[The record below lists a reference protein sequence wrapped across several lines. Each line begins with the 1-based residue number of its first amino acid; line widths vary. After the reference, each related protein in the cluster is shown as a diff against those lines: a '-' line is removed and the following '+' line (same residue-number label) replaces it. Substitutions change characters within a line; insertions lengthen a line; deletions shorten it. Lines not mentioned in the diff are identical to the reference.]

1 MLHFRM
7 NMPFILMILYGSL
20 MIIIILLLRGLLK
33 RSLPKFVFPVLWCM
47 VLLRLLVPFSLSSPL
62 SIKTHDNS
70 FFSIPDI
77 ITVWDEYITSSSGD
91 SSTHN
96 YVIQE
101 AQQELFNLQQP
112 QDIPQSQYDTDVIT
126 GGNYTSR
133 GIADLLPGG
142 SDKYDDRIIE
152 TVETSAVPSAVP
164 ADAASVAVSYQSDFT
179 SGYYPF
185 YISGR
190 ALLPVIYFSG
200 LLITVVI
207 LLLQKYRCH
216 VKLKNRLL
224 IEHNETIN
232 SILREMNMGHILVFT
247 NDEIASPLVCG
258 LFAPRIYLPTRM
270 DFGNTELLRHILMH
284 EAMHI
289 KRKDNLIKTVMLV
302 TLCINWFNPLVWIM
316 SKYLSS
322 DLESA
327 CDEAVLRMLNEDDA
341 RKSYASSLLAMA
353 ITGNRGTLLYSAF
366 SKTEVERRIQNI
378 LQYKKASVLI
388 LMIAT
393 VFTLCSSALFS
404 TVMPAPFSSYLT
416 SFCASSDSR
425 WGVKVELTRD
435 IALGKNPQRRA
446 ENVVF
451 DILNADTTQDPEL
464 MEIRMQNA
472 LADEFHV
479 EKGAFDINFT
489 LCISN
494 KELEAEYA
502 SFELVQDK
510 DGFFLYKGEPV
521 RTFVDDS
528 SGFSWYQSRAEGMV
542 DITVVR
548 DRFGYITNVLSQH
561 EGDSDFDRR
570 TREIERSQ
578 TLSMAELHPG
588 AMPETTL
595 IEGSS
600 DSGR

>member
-7 NMPFILMILYGSL
+7 NMPFILMVFYGSL
-20 MIIIILLLRGLLK
+20 MIMIILLLRGLLK

-62 SIKTHDNS
+62 SIKTHNNS
-70 FFSIPDI
+70 FFFIPDI
-77 ITVWDEYITSSSGD
+77 LDEFTSVSPDYATAHFDVVEEPLDVQSSYDIADILPGN
-91 SSTHN
+91 S
-96 YVIQE
+96 
-101 AQQELFNLQQP
+101 
-112 QDIPQSQYDTDVIT
+112 DIPID
-126 GGNYTSR
+126 N
-133 GIADLLPGG
+133 
-142 SDKYDDRIIE
+142 IIE
-152 TVETSAVPSAVP
+152 TVETSVVSG
-164 ADAASVAVSYQSDFT
+164 DAASPIAVSFQPDFK

-190 ALLPVIYFSG
+190 ALLPIIYFSG
-200 LLITVVI
+200 LLLTVII

-232 SILREMNMGHILVFT
+232 TILREMNMGHILVFT

-270 DFGNTELLRHILMH
+270 DFRNTELLRHILTH

-289 KRKDNLIKTVMLV
+289 KRKDNLIKAVMLV
-302 TLCINWFNPLVWIM
+302 ALCINWFNPLVWLM

-327 CDEAVLRMLNEDDA
+327 CDEAVLRMLNEDEA

-353 ITGNRGTLLYSAF
+353 ITGNRSTLLYSAF

-416 SFCASSDSR
+416 SYCASSDSR

-435 IALGKNPQRRA
+435 IALGQNPQRRA
-446 ENVVF
+446 ENIVF
-451 DILNADTTQDPEL
+451 DILNTDRNTYPY
-464 MEIRMQNA
+464 
-472 LADEFHV
+472 
-479 EKGAFDINFT
+479 
-489 LCISN
+489 LC
-494 KELEAEYA
+494 K
-502 SFELVQDK
+502 
-510 DGFFLYKGEPV
+510 
-521 RTFVDDS
+521 
-528 SGFSWYQSRAEGMV
+528 
-542 DITVVR
+542 
-548 DRFGYITNVLSQH
+548 
-561 EGDSDFDRR
+561 
-570 TREIERSQ
+570 
-578 TLSMAELHPG
+578 
-588 AMPETTL
+588 
-595 IEGSS
+595 
-600 DSGR
+600 

>member
-7 NMPFILMILYGSL
+7 NMPFILMVFYGSL
-20 MIIIILLLRGLLK
+20 MIMIILLLRGLLK

-70 FFSIPDI
+70 FFSIPNI
-77 ITVWDEYITSSSGD
+77 VSVWDETTATIYDTSTNNYAVEDRQDVQSSFDIADILPGR
-91 SSTHN
+91 S
-96 YVIQE
+96 
-101 AQQELFNLQQP
+101 
-112 QDIPQSQYDTDVIT
+112 DIPDDKVIE
-126 GGNYTSR
+126 
-133 GIADLLPGG
+133 A
-142 SDKYDDRIIE
+142 
-152 TVETSAVPSAVP
+152 VETSDILSDSGSITVQYQTT
-164 ADAASVAVSYQSDFT
+164 ASGSSHSQFH
-179 SGYYPF
+179 
-185 YISGR
+185 ISGSE
-190 ALLPVIYFSG
+190 LLLIIYFLG
-200 LLITVVI
+200 ILITVVV

-270 DFGNTELLRHILMH
+270 DFRNAELLRHILTH

-289 KRKDNLIKTVMLV
+289 KRKDNLIKAVMLV
-302 TLCINWFNPLVWIM
+302 TLCINWFNPLVWLM

-327 CDEAVLRMLNEDDA
+327 CDEAVLRMLNEDEA
-341 RKSYASSLLAMA
+341 RKGYASSLLAMA
-353 ITGNRGTLLYSAF
+353 ITGNRSTLLYSAF

-378 LQYKKASVLI
+378 LQYKKASVMI

-416 SFCASSDSR
+416 SYCASSDSR

-435 IALGKNPQRRA
+435 IALGQNPQRRA
-446 ENVVF
+446 ENIVF
-451 DILNADTTQDPEL
+451 DILNTDTTQDPEI

-472 LADEFHV
+472 LANEFHV
-479 EKGAFDINFT
+479 EKGAFFIDFS
-489 LCISN
+489 LCISD
-494 KELEAEYA
+494 EVLAAEYA
-502 SFELVQDK
+502 SFELVKDK

-521 RTFVDDS
+521 RTFVDNT
-528 SGFSWYQSRAEGMV
+528 SGFGFYQSRAEGMV
-542 DITVVR
+542 DITVIR
-548 DRFGYITNVLSQH
+548 NRYGYITNVVAQH

-570 TREIERSQ
+570 TRDIGHSQ
-578 TLSMAELHPG
+578 TLSRMELQPG
-588 AMPETTL
+588 GTAETTL
-595 IEGSS
+595 LESFS
-600 DSGR
+600 NSTR

>member
-7 NMPFILMILYGSL
+7 NMPFILMVFYGSL
-20 MIIIILLLRGLLK
+20 MIMIILLLRGLLK

-70 FFSIPDI
+70 FFSIPSI
-77 ITVWDEYITSSSGD
+77 VSVWDEYTAVTSGD
-91 SSTHN
+91 ASTFTDL
-96 YVIQE
+96 V
-101 AQQELFNLQQP
+101 
-112 QDIPQSQYDTDVIT
+112 QDYPSVQASP
-126 GGNYTSR
+126 
-133 GIADLLPGG
+133 GIADILPGN
-142 SDKYDDRIIE
+142 SDIPIDNIIE
-152 TVETSAVPSAVP
+152 TVETSVVSG
-164 ADAASVAVSYQSDFT
+164 DAASSIAVSFQPDFK

-190 ALLPVIYFSG
+190 TLLPIIYFSG
-200 LLITVVI
+200 LLLTVII

-232 SILREMNMGHILVFT
+232 TILREMNMGHILVFT

-270 DFGNTELLRHILMH
+270 DFKNTELLRHILTH

-289 KRKDNLIKTVMLV
+289 KRKDNLIKAVMLV
-302 TLCINWFNPLVWIM
+302 ALCINWFNPLVWLM

-327 CDEAVLRMLNEDDA
+327 CDEAVLRMLNEDEA

-353 ITGNRGTLLYSAF
+353 ITGNRSTLLYSAF
-366 SKTEVERRIQNI
+366 SKTEVERRIQNV

-393 VFTLCSSALFS
+393 IFTLCSSALFS
-404 TVMPAPFSSYLT
+404 TIMPAPFSSYLT

-435 IALGKNPQRRA
+435 IALGQNPQRRA
-446 ENVVF
+446 ENIVF

-464 MEIRMQNA
+464 MEIKMQNA
-472 LADEFHV
+472 LANEFHV
-479 EKGAFDINFT
+479 EKGAFFIDFS
-489 LCISN
+489 LCISD
-494 KELEAEYA
+494 EQRAEEYA
-502 SFELVQDK
+502 SFELTKDK

-521 RTFVDDS
+521 RTFVDET
-528 SGFSWYQSRAEGMV
+528 SGFGFYQSREKGMV
-542 DITVVR
+542 DITVIR
-548 DRFGYITNVLSQH
+548 NRYGYITNVVAQH

-570 TREIERSQ
+570 TRDIEQKQ
-578 TLSMAELHPG
+578 TRITYGSAT
-588 AMPETTL
+588 AETTL
-595 IEGSS
+595 VEGSS
-600 DSGR
+600 YYTR

>member
-7 NMPFILMILYGSL
+7 NMPFILMVFYGSL

-70 FFSIPDI
+70 FFSISDILSVWDGYSTVSSSVSTTSNYVGQDYPELQASQGSSDI
-77 ITVWDEYITSSSGD
+77 I
-91 SSTHN
+91 
-96 YVIQE
+96 
-101 AQQELFNLQQP
+101 
-112 QDIPQSQYDTDVIT
+112 
-126 GGNYTSR
+126 
-133 GIADLLPGG
+133 PGG
-142 SDKYDDRIIE
+142 SGKADGSDKSDDKVIE
-152 TVETSAVPSAVP
+152 AVETSAISGEASAVT
-164 ADAASVAVSYQSDFT
+164 VSFRPTSD

-185 YISGR
+185 HISGR
-190 ALLPVIYFSG
+190 ELLTVIYFLG
-200 LLITVVI
+200 LLATVSI

-232 SILREMNMGHILVFT
+232 TILREMDMGHILVFT

-258 LFAPRIYLPTRM
+258 LFTPRIYLPTRM
-270 DFGNTELLRHILMH
+270 DFVNTELLRHILTH

-289 KRKDNLIKTVMLV
+289 KRKDNLIKAVMLV
-302 TLCINWFNPLVWIM
+302 TLCINWFNPLVWLM

-327 CDEAVLRMLNEDDA
+327 CDEAVLRILNEDEA

-378 LQYKKASVLI
+378 LHYKKSSVIL

-393 VFTLCSSALFS
+393 IFTLCSSALFS

-435 IALGKNPQRRA
+435 IALGDNPQRRA
-446 ENVVF
+446 ENIVF
-451 DILNADTTQDPEL
+451 DILNADTTQNPDL
-464 MEIRMQNA
+464 MEIKMQNA
-472 LADEFHV
+472 LANEFHV
-479 EKGAFDINFT
+479 EKGAFFIDFS
-489 LCISN
+489 LCISD
-494 KELEAEYA
+494 EQRAEEYA
-502 SFELVQDK
+502 SFELVKDK

-521 RTFVDDS
+521 RTFVDET
-528 SGFSWYQSRAEGMV
+528 SGCGFYQSRAEGSV
-542 DITVVR
+542 DITVIR
-548 DRFGYITNVLSQH
+548 NRYGYITDVLAQH

-570 TREIERSQ
+570 TRDIERRQ
-578 TLSMAELHPG
+578 TSITYGSATD
-588 AMPETTL
+588 ETTL

-600 DSGR
+600 YSTR

>member
-7 NMPFILMILYGSL
+7 NMPFILMVFYGSL
-20 MIIIILLLRGLLK
+20 MIMIILFLRGLLK

-70 FFSIPDI
+70 LFSISDI
-77 ITVWDEYITSSSGD
+77 LSVWDGYSTVSSSV
-91 SSTHN
+91 SVTSN
-96 YVIQE
+96 YVGQDYP
-101 AQQELFNLQQP
+101 ELQASRGSA
-112 QDIPQSQYDTDVIT
+112 DIPADTS
-126 GGNYTSR
+126 YK
-133 GIADLLPGG
+133 
-142 SDKYDDRIIE
+142 SDDSIIE
-152 TVETSAVPSAVP
+152 TVETSAISGDASAVT
-164 ADAASVAVSYQSDFT
+164 VSFRPTSG

-200 LLITVVI
+200 LLITVVV
-207 LLLQKYRCH
+207 LLLQKYRYH

-232 SILREMNMGHILVFT
+232 SILREMDMGHILVFT

-270 DFGNTELLRHILMH
+270 DFRNTELLRHILTH

-289 KRKDNLIKTVMLV
+289 KRKDNLIKAVMLV
-302 TLCINWFNPLVWIM
+302 ALCINWFNPLVWLM

-327 CDEAVLRMLNEDDA
+327 CDEAVLRMLNEDEQ

-353 ITGNRGTLLYSAF
+353 ITGNRSTLLYSAF

-378 LQYKKASVLI
+378 LHYKQASVLI
-388 LMIAT
+388 LMIAI
-393 VFTLCSSALFS
+393 VFTLCSSALFA
-404 TVMPAPFSSYLT
+404 TVIPAPFSSYLT

-446 ENVVF
+446 ENIVF

-464 MEIRMQNA
+464 MEIKMQNA

-479 EKGAFDINFT
+479 EKGAFYIDFT
-489 LCISN
+489 LCLSN
-494 KELEAEYA
+494 EQLDAEYA
-502 SFELVQDK
+502 SFELVKDK
-510 DGFFLYKGEPV
+510 DGYFLYKGEPV
-521 RTFVDDS
+521 RTFVDETSDF
-528 SGFSWYQSRAEGMV
+528 GFYQSRAEGSV
-542 DITVVR
+542 DITVIR
-548 DRFGYITNVLSQH
+548 NRYGYITNVLAQH

-570 TREIERSQ
+570 TREIGRSQ
-578 TLSMAELHPG
+578 TLSTMELQPDG
-588 AMPETTL
+588 AAETTL

-600 DSGR
+600 YPIR

>member
-7 NMPFILMILYGSL
+7 NMPFILMVFYGSL
-20 MIIIILLLRGLLK
+20 MIMIILLLRGLLK

-62 SIKTHDNS
+62 SIKTYNNS
-70 FFSIPDI
+70 FFSINDI
-77 ITVWDEYITSSSGD
+77 QTVWDEYITGS
-91 SSTHN
+91 
-96 YVIQE
+96 YVIKEPTQSQDISL
-101 AQQELFNLQQP
+101 A
-112 QDIPQSQYDTDVIT
+112 QDIPQSQYDTAVT
-126 GGNYTSR
+126 AGGNYTSR

-142 SDKYDDRIIE
+142 SDKSDDRIIE
-152 TVETSAVPSAVP
+152 AVETSAVP

-190 ALLPVIYFSG
+190 ALLPLIYFLG
-200 LLITVVI
+200 FLITVVI
-207 LLLQKYRCH
+207 LLLQKFRCH

-270 DFGNTELLRHILMH
+270 DFGNTELLRHILTH

-289 KRKDNLIKTVMLV
+289 KRKDNLIKAVMLV

-327 CDEAVLRMLNEDDA
+327 CDEAVLRKLNEDDA
-341 RKSYASSLLAMA
+341 RKNYASSLLAMA

-378 LQYKKASVLI
+378 LHYKKSSVIL

-393 VFTLCSSALFS
+393 IFTLCSSALFS

-489 LCISN
+489 LCIN
-494 KELEAEYA
+494 NEELEAEYA

-570 TREIERSQ
+570 TREIERSE
-578 TLSMAELHPG
+578 TLSMTELHPG

>member
-7 NMPFILMILYGSL
+7 NMPFILMVFYGSL
-20 MIIIILLLRGLLK
+20 MIMIILLLRGLLK

-70 FFSIPDI
+70 FFSIPNI
-77 ITVWDEYITSSSGD
+77 VSVWDETTATIYDTSTNNYAVEDRQDVQSSFDIADILPGR
-91 SSTHN
+91 S
-96 YVIQE
+96 
-101 AQQELFNLQQP
+101 
-112 QDIPQSQYDTDVIT
+112 DIPDDKVIE
-126 GGNYTSR
+126 
-133 GIADLLPGG
+133 A
-142 SDKYDDRIIE
+142 
-152 TVETSAVPSAVP
+152 VETSDILSDSGSITVQYQTT
-164 ADAASVAVSYQSDFT
+164 ASGSSHSQFH
-179 SGYYPF
+179 
-185 YISGR
+185 ISGSE
-190 ALLPVIYFSG
+190 LLLIIYFLG
-200 LLITVVI
+200 ILITVVV

-216 VKLKNRLL
+216 VKLKNCLL

-232 SILREMNMGHILVFT
+232 TILREMNMGHILVFT

-270 DFGNTELLRHILMH
+270 DFRNTELLRHILTH

-289 KRKDNLIKTVMLV
+289 KRKDNLIKAVMLV
-302 TLCINWFNPLVWIM
+302 TLCINWFNPLVWLM

-327 CDEAVLRMLNEDDA
+327 CDEAVLRMLNEDEA

-353 ITGNRGTLLYSAF
+353 ITGNRSTLLYSAF

-378 LQYKKASVLI
+378 LQYKKASILI

-446 ENVVF
+446 ENIVF
-451 DILNADTTQDPEL
+451 DILNTDTTQDPEL
-464 MEIRMQNA
+464 MEIKMQNA
-472 LADEFHV
+472 LANEFHV
-479 EKGAFDINFT
+479 EKGAFFIDFS
-489 LCISN
+489 LCISD
-494 KELEAEYA
+494 EQRAEEYA
-502 SFELVQDK
+502 SFELVKDK

-521 RTFVDDS
+521 RTFVDET
-528 SGFSWYQSRAEGMV
+528 SGFGFYQSRAEGAV
-542 DITVVR
+542 DITVIR
-548 DRFGYITNVLSQH
+548 NRYGYITNVVAQH

-570 TREIERSQ
+570 TRDIGRSQ
-578 TLSMAELHPG
+578 TLSMMELQPGGAAETALT
-588 AMPETTL
+588 EDFSNST
-595 IEGSS
+595 
-600 DSGR
+600 R

>member
-7 NMPFILMILYGSL
+7 NMPFILMVFYGSL
-20 MIIIILLLRGLLK
+20 MIMIILLLRGLLK

-70 FFSIPDI
+70 FFSISDI
-77 ITVWDEYITSSSGD
+77 VSVWDEYIISSAGDASTS
-91 SSTHN
+91 T
-96 YVIQE
+96 YA
-101 AQQELFNLQQP
+101 AQVQDVP
-112 QDIPQSQYDTDVIT
+112 ASRGRADIPADTS
-126 GGNYTSR
+126 YK
-133 GIADLLPGG
+133 
-142 SDKYDDRIIE
+142 SDDSIIE
-152 TVETSAVPSAVP
+152 TVETSAISGEASA
-164 ADAASVAVSYQSDFT
+164 VAVSFRPTSG

-200 LLITVVI
+200 LLLTVVV

-232 SILREMNMGHILVFT
+232 TILREMDMGHILVFT

-270 DFGNTELLRHILMH
+270 DFGNTELLRHILTH

-289 KRKDNLIKTVMLV
+289 KRKDNLIKAVMLV
-302 TLCINWFNPLVWIM
+302 ALCINWFNPFVWLM

-327 CDEAVLRMLNEDDA
+327 CDEAVLRMYNDDEQ

-378 LQYKKASVLI
+378 LHYKKSSVIL

-393 VFTLCSSALFS
+393 IFTLCSSALFS

-446 ENVVF
+446 ENIVF
-451 DILNADTTQDPEL
+451 DILNADMTQDPEL
-464 MEIRMQNA
+464 MEIRLQNA

-479 EKGAFDINFT
+479 EKGAFYIDFS
-489 LCISN
+489 LCLSN
-494 KELEAEYA
+494 EELAAEYA
-502 SFELVQDK
+502 SFELVKDK
-510 DGFFLYKGEPV
+510 NGFFLYKGEPV
-521 RTFVDDS
+521 RTFVDET
-528 SGFSWYQSRAEGMV
+528 SGFGFYQSRAEGSV
-542 DITVVR
+542 DITVIR
-548 DRFGYITNVLSQH
+548 NRYGYITNVVAQH

-570 TREIERSQ
+570 TRDIGRSQ
-578 TLSMAELHPG
+578 TLSMMELQPGGVAEN
-588 AMPETTL
+588 TL
-595 IEGSS
+595 IQDSS
-600 DSGR
+600 DSSYSTR

>member
-7 NMPFILMILYGSL
+7 NMPFILMVFYGSL
-20 MIIIILLLRGLLK
+20 MIIIILLLRSLLK

-62 SIKTHDNS
+62 SIKTHNNS

-77 ITVWDEYITSSSGD
+77 VSVWDEYTSASSGYASTSTD
-91 SSTHN
+91 IVEDVQASLGSADIASYISGSSN
-96 YVIQE
+96 
-101 AQQELFNLQQP
+101 
-112 QDIPQSQYDTDVIT
+112 IPNDNV
-126 GGNYTSR
+126 
-133 GIADLLPGG
+133 
-142 SDKYDDRIIE
+142 IE
-152 TVETSAVPSAVP
+152 TVESSDILSDSGSITVHYQATETGS
-164 ADAASVAVSYQSDFT
+164 SYSQFH
-179 SGYYPF
+179 
-185 YISGR
+185 ISGG
-190 ALLPVIYFSG
+190 ALLLVIYFLG
-200 LLITVVI
+200 LIATVVV

-232 SILREMNMGHILVFT
+232 TILREMNMGHILVFT

-258 LFAPRIYLPTRM
+258 LLTPRIYLPTRM
-270 DFGNTELLRHILMH
+270 DFGNTELLRHILTH

-289 KRKDNLIKTVMLV
+289 KRKDNLIKAVMLV
-302 TLCINWFNPLVWIM
+302 ALCINWFNPLVWMM
-316 SKYLSS
+316 SKFLSS

-327 CDEAVLRMLNEDDA
+327 CDEAVLRMLGEEEA

-353 ITGNRGTLLYSAF
+353 ITGNRSTLLYSAF

-378 LQYKKASVLI
+378 LQYKQASVLI
-388 LMIAT
+388 LMIAA
-393 VFTLCSSALFS
+393 VFTLCSSALLS

-435 IALGKNPQRRA
+435 IALGQNPQRRA
-446 ENVVF
+446 ENIVF
-451 DILNADTTQDPEL
+451 DILNTDTTQDPEL

-479 EKGAFDINFT
+479 EKGAFFIDFS
-489 LCISN
+489 LCISD
-494 KELEAEYA
+494 EVRAAEYA

-521 RTFVDDS
+521 RTFVDNT
-528 SGFSWYQSRAEGMV
+528 SGFGFYQSRAEGSV

-548 DRFGYITNVLSQH
+548 NRFGYITNVVAQH

-570 TREIERSQ
+570 TREIGRSD
-578 TLSMAELHPG
+578 TLSMMELQPG
-588 AMPETTL
+588 GTAETTL
-595 IEGSS
+595 IQNSS
-600 DSGR
+600 YSVR

>member
-7 NMPFILMILYGSL
+7 NMPFILMVFYGSL
-20 MIIIILLLRGLLK
+20 MIMIILLLRGLLK

-70 FFSIPDI
+70 LFSISDI
-77 ITVWDEYITSSSGD
+77 VSVWDEYIISGSGYAATS
-91 SSTHN
+91 N
-96 YVIQE
+96 YVLQE
-101 AQQELFNLQQP
+101 AQQELQHLQQP
-112 QDIPQSQYDTDVIT
+112 QDFDIPAETIGKS
-126 GGNYTSR
+126 
-133 GIADLLPGG
+133 
-142 SDKYDDRIIE
+142 DDRIIE
-152 TVETSAVPSAVP
+152 AVETSVISDGAG
-164 ADAASVAVSYQSDFT
+164 AVSVSFRPGSG

-185 YISGR
+185 HISSSM
-190 ALLPVIYFSG
+190 LLPIIYFSG
-200 LLITVVI
+200 LLLTVII

-232 SILREMNMGHILVFT
+232 TILREMNMGHILVFT

-270 DFGNTELLRHILMH
+270 DFKNTELLRHILTH

-289 KRKDNLIKTVMLV
+289 KRKDNLIKAVMLV
-302 TLCINWFNPLVWIM
+302 TLCINWFNPLVWLM

-327 CDEAVLRMLNEDDA
+327 CDEAVLRMLNEDEA

-353 ITGNRGTLLYSAF
+353 ITGNRSTLLYSAF

-435 IALGKNPQRRA
+435 IALGQNPQRRA
-446 ENVVF
+446 ENIVF

-464 MEIRMQNA
+464 MEIKMQNA
-472 LADEFHV
+472 LANEFHV
-479 EKGAFDINFT
+479 EKGAFFIDFS
-489 LCISN
+489 LCISD
-494 KELEAEYA
+494 EQRAEEYA

-521 RTFVDDS
+521 RTFVDNT
-528 SGFSWYQSRAEGMV
+528 SGFGFYQSREKGMV
-542 DITVVR
+542 DITVIR
-548 DRFGYITNVLSQH
+548 NRYGYITNVVAQH

-570 TREIERSQ
+570 TRDIEQKQ
-578 TLSMAELHPG
+578 TRITYGSAT
-588 AMPETTL
+588 AETTL
-595 IEGSS
+595 VEGSS
-600 DSGR
+600 YYTR

>member
-7 NMPFILMILYGSL
+7 NMPFILMVFYGSL
-20 MIIIILLLRGLLK
+20 MIMIILLLRGLLK

-77 ITVWDEYITSSSGD
+77 LSVWDEYIISGSGD
-91 SSTHN
+91 ASTSN
-96 YVIQE
+96 YVVQ
-101 AQQELFNLQQP
+101 AQDVQASQGSA
-112 QDIPQSQYDTDVIT
+112 DIPAEIIGKVDGKVIE
-126 GGNYTSR
+126 
-133 GIADLLPGG
+133 A
-142 SDKYDDRIIE
+142 
-152 TVETSAVPSAVP
+152 VETSAISS
-164 ADAASVAVSYQSDFT
+164 DASSVAVSFQSASG

-185 YISGR
+185 YISSR

-200 LLITVVI
+200 LLLTVII

-216 VKLKNRLL
+216 IRLKKCLL

-232 SILREMNMGHILVFT
+232 SILREMDMGHILVFT

-270 DFGNTELLRHILMH
+270 DFRNTELLRHILTH

-289 KRKDNLIKTVMLV
+289 KRKDNLIKAVMLV
-302 TLCINWFNPLVWIM
+302 TLCINWFNPLVWLM

-327 CDEAVLRMLNEDDA
+327 CDEAVLRMLNEDEA

-353 ITGNRGTLLYSAF
+353 ITGNRSTLLYSAF

-393 VFTLCSSALFS
+393 VFTFCSSALFS

-416 SFCASSDSR
+416 SYCASSDSR

-435 IALGKNPQRRA
+435 IALGQNPQRRA
-446 ENVVF
+446 ENIVF

-464 MEIRMQNA
+464 MEIKMQNA

-479 EKGAFDINFT
+479 EKGAFFIDFS
-489 LCISN
+489 LCISD
-494 KELEAEYA
+494 EQRAEEYA
-502 SFELVQDK
+502 SFELVKDK

-521 RTFVDDS
+521 RTFVDET
-528 SGFSWYQSRAEGMV
+528 SGFGFYQSRAEGSV
-542 DITVVR
+542 DITVIR
-548 DRFGYITNVLSQH
+548 NRYGYVTNVLAQH

-570 TREIERSQ
+570 TRDIGRSQ
-578 TLSMAELHPG
+578 TLSMMELQPG
-588 AMPETTL
+588 GAAETTM
-595 IEGSS
+595 IEN
-600 DSGR
+600 